1 MNVLLTQ
8 LKYIV
13 INKNLFASFGYWI
26 VVTAS
31 ASAYPSNS
39 LLISL
44 VQSSLD
50 EVAPYILSYH
60 I

>member
-1 MNVLLTQ
+1 MIT
-8 LKYIV
+8 
-13 INKNLFASFGYWI
+13 NLFASFGYWI